1 ASKFS
6 IENPIGSITRWQPA
20 QTGFARCASM
30 LSRNDR
36 GLPSADSSF
45 NGGTFGGGGE
55 GGTPRRL
62 VRIHFPRSTGDV
74 RLGYDVTIRMLA
86 WPSNPRRASLGT
98 LMRRNWLP

>member
-30 LSRNDR
+30 LSRKDR
-36 GLPSADSSF
+36 GLPSAASSF

-55 GGTPRRL
+55 GGTPRRF
-62 VRIHFPRSTGDV
+62 VRIHLPRSTGDV
-74 RLGYDVTIRMLA
+74 RFGYEVTVRMLA
-86 WPSNPRRASLGT
+86 WPNSPRRASDGT
-98 LMRRNWLP
+98 ATRRN